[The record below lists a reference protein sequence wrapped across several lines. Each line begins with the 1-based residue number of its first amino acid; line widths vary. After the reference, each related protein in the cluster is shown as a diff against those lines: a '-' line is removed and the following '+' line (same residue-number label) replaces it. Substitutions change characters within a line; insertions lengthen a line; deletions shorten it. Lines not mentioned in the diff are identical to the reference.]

1 MIRVFEFLNMR
12 IYLLGFM
19 GSGKSTFGKKLSEK
33 LDYTLMD
40 IDQMMEVLEKKSV
53 SEIFKEKCACK

>member
-53 SEIFKEKCACK
+53 SEIFKEKGEEA